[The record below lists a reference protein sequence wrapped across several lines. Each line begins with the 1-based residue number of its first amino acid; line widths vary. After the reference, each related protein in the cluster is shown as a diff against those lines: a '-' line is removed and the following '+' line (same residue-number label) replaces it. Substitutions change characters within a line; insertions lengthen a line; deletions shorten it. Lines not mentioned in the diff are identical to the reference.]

1 MSYLERVFRMTEE
14 DNRRAILDLL
24 PAGRGGALLD
34 VGCNAGELTSRVAR
48 RLGATRVVGIE
59 LLETY
64 AEAAHRRG
72 IEAIVGDVDDSGL
85 PFGDEEFDMVH
96 SNQVIE
102 HVRRTDRF
110 LSEIRRVL
118 VPGGLACLSTNN
130 LASWH
135 NIVSLGLGYQPTPM
149 HVSDEVVVGNPLDP
163 WHGRAHE
170 KGRTHLRLFTARA
183 LSELAEHHGLHTE
196 RLVFRGYYPLP
207 PRMAHAAVRIDPH
220 HAAFVIALLRRV

>member
-1 MSYLERVFRMTEE
+1 VSYLDRVFSMTEE
-14 DNRRAILDLL
+14 DNRRAILDAL

-34 VGCNAGELTSRVAR
+34 IGCNSGELTAKVAR

-59 LLETY
+59 LLEKY
-64 AEAAHRRG
+64 ARAARRRG
-72 IEAIVGDVDDSGL
+72 IEAVVGDIERGL
-85 PFGDEEFDMVH
+85 PFGDEEFDVVH

-110 LSEIRRVL
+110 LCEIRRVL
-118 VPGGLACLSTNN
+118 APGGLACVSTNN

-163 WHGRAHE
+163 WRGRPHE

-183 LSELAEHHGLHTE
+183 LSELAEHHGLHAE
-196 RLVFRGYYPLP
+196 LLVFRGYYPLP
-207 PRMAHAAVRIDPH
+207 PRLAKAAVRIDRR
-220 HAAFVIALLRRV
+220 HAAFVIALLRAH

>member
-1 MSYLERVFRMTEE
+1 VSYLDRVFSMTEE
-14 DNRRAILDLL
+14 DNRRAILDAL

-34 VGCNAGELTSRVAR
+34 IGCNSGDLTTRVAR
-48 RLGATRVVGIE
+48 RLGATRIVGIE
-59 LLETY
+59 LLEKY
-64 AEAAHRRG
+64 AQAARKRG
-72 IEAIVGDVDDSGL
+72 IEAVVGDIERGL
-85 PFGDEEFDMVH
+85 PFGDEEFDVVH

-110 LSEIRRVL
+110 LCEIRRVL
-118 VPGGLACLSTNN
+118 APGGLACVSTNN

-163 WHGRAHE
+163 WRGRPHE

-183 LSELAEHHGLHTE
+183 LSELAEHHGLRAE
-196 RLVFRGYYPLP
+196 LLVFRGYYPLP
-207 PRMAHAAVRIDPH
+207 PRLAKAAVRIDRR
-220 HAAFVIALLRRV
+220 HAAFVIALLRAH

>member
-1 MSYLERVFRMTEE
+1 MSYLDRVFRMTEE
-14 DNRRAILDLL
+14 DNRRAILELL

-34 VGCNAGELTSRVAR
+34 VGCNAGELTARVAR

-59 LLETY
+59 LLEEY
-64 AEAAHRRG
+64 AEAARRRG
-72 IEAIVGDVDDSGL
+72 IEAIVGDVDSGL
-85 PFGDEEFDMVH
+85 PFGDEEFDVVH

-110 LSEIRRVL
+110 LCEIRRVL
-118 VPGGLACLSTNN
+118 APGGLACLSTNN

-163 WHGRAHE
+163 WRGRPHE
-170 KGRTHLRLFTARA
+170 KGRAHLRLFTSRA
-183 LSELAEHHGLHTE
+183 LSELAEHHGLRTE
-196 RLVFRGYYPLP
+196 VVAFRGYYPLP
-207 PRMAHAAVRIDPH
+207 PRLARVAVRVDPR
-220 HAAFVIALLRRV
+220 HAAFMIVLLRRA